1 MSQKISA
8 QSRESIGIVERLT
21 EQNQRL
27 AEEVKRRIDQ
37 LAAINSVATV
47 VGQSLD
53 LEVTL
58 QSALSAVMDV
68 INVEA
73 TGISL
78 IDEVNKELVLRAQ
91 RGWKRDFV
99 TMGMRMPMGHGLSW
113 HVIEH
118 DELVVTGDV
127 SADSRIKHQAF
138 QEEGVQ
144 AQALAPMHARGR
156 VIGILS
162 ALSYEPYI
170 FAEEE
175 LSVLCAIA
183 DQVGMALDNACLF
196 SDVVSK
202 ENRFRAILD
211 CTADTILAVDMDCN
225 ICSFNHTAESLFGLE
240 ADHVLG
246 CRFDR
251 LRLPE
256 PLVRGLSEA
265 IERKDQT
272 SLAFEF
278 ACEVPAGEHILSCS
292 ISPVL
297 DAAGMSQGWVAVMGD
312 ITHLRA
318 LDQLKTQVIQ
328 TAAHDLRSPLA
339 ATRGAISLLHDAFGK
354 PDERQEKVFRVA
366 FEGLKQT
373 HQLVDNL
380 LNIERIEA
388 GVMLDSHVELGRLAK
403 RVIKDQRATAT
414 RREQKLI
421 IDVPSRLPTVRGSD
435 IWLERA
441 IANYVGNAIKYTS
454 RGGTVRLVVWR
465 EHDEVLLEVEDDG
478 PGIPLDAQGRLF
490 ERFYRVPQ
498 SAENDVMQGS
508 GLGLAIVKLIIAQH
522 GGRVYVRSQPGQGS
536 TFGFALPVMNI
547 IEAKSS

>member
-1 MSQKISA
+1 MGKKMSA
-8 QSRESIGIVERLT
+8 QSHESVGVVERLT

-78 IDEVNKELVLRAQ
+78 IDGENKELVLRAQ

-99 TMGMRMPMGHGLSW
+99 KMGMRIPMGHGLSW
-113 HVIEH
+113 YVIEN

-127 SADSRIKHQAF
+127 SQDPRIKHQAF
-138 QEEGVQ
+138 QEEGIQ

-162 ALSYEPYI
+162 ALSYEQYI
-170 FAEEE
+170 FTEEE

-183 DQVGMALDNACLF
+183 DQVGVALDNACLF
-196 SDVVSK
+196 SDVVSN
-202 ENRFRAILD
+202 ENHLRAILD
-211 CTADTILAVDMDCN
+211 CTADIILAVDMDYN
-225 ICSFNHTAESLFGLE
+225 VCSFNHAAESFFGLE
-240 ADHVLG
+240 AGHVIG
-246 CRFDR
+246 CQFEQI
-251 LRLPE
+251 RLPE

-265 IERKDQT
+265 TQRQDRT

-278 ACEVPAGEHILSCS
+278 NCEGPAGDHVLSSS

-297 DAAGMSQGWVAVMGD
+297 DAGGMSQGWVAVMGD
-312 ITHLRA
+312 ITHLHA

-339 ATRGAISLLHDAFGK
+339 AIRGAISLLHDAFGK
-354 PDERQEKVFRVA
+354 PDEKQEKVFRVA
-366 FEGLKQT
+366 FDGLSQT
-373 HQLVDNL
+373 QQLIDNL
-380 LNIERIEA
+380 LNIERIES
-388 GVMLDSHVELGRLAK
+388 GLVIDQHVELGRLAK
-403 RVIKDQRATAT
+403 RVMEDQRVAAA
-414 RREQKLI
+414 RREQKLEVDI
-421 IDVPSRLPTVRGSD
+421 STRLPMIYGSD

-441 IANYVGNAIKYTS
+441 IANYVGNAIKYTPH
-454 RGGTVRLVVWR
+454 GGTIRLVVWR
-465 EHDEVLLEVEDDG
+465 EKGEVLLEVEDNG
-478 PGIPLDAQGRLF
+478 PGIPLEAQNRLF

-498 SAENDVMQGS
+498 SAENDMMQGS
-508 GLGLAIVKLIIAQH
+508 GLGLAIVKLVIAQH
-522 GGRVYVRSQPGQGS
+522 GGRVYVRSQPGKGS
-536 TFGFALPVMNI
+536 TFGFALPTI
-547 IEAKSS
+547 P

>member
-1 MSQKISA
+1 MSKKPSA
-8 QSRESIGIVERLT
+8 PSRVSVDTVKLLT

-58 QSALSAVMDV
+58 QAALSAVMDV

-78 IDEVNKELVLRAQ
+78 IDEKNKELVLRAQ

-99 TMGMRMPMGHGLSW
+99 KMGMRMPMGHGLAW
-113 HVIEH
+113 HVITH

-127 SADSRIKHQAF
+127 SKDPRIKYPAF
-138 QEEGVQ
+138 QEEGIQ

-162 ALSYEPYI
+162 ALSYEPYE
-170 FAEEE
+170 FNQEE
-175 LSVLCAIA
+175 LTVLSAIA
-183 DQVGMALDNACLF
+183 DQIGVALDNARLF
-196 SDVVSK
+196 SDVVSN
-202 ENRFRAILD
+202 ENRLQAILD
-211 CTADTILAVDMDCN
+211 CTADTILAVDMDQN
-225 ICSFNHTAESLFGLE
+225 ICGFNHAAESLFGLE
-240 ADHVLG
+240 ASQVIG
-246 CRFDR
+246 ARFDQIG
-251 LRLPE
+251 LPE
-256 PLVRGLSEA
+256 PLLRSLLEVTS
-265 IERKDQT
+265 KQSQT
-272 SLAFEF
+272 PLLFEF
-278 ACEVPAGEHILSCS
+278 TCEAPAGERILSCN

-297 DAAGMSQGWVAVMGD
+297 DAAGLSQGWVAMMGD

-339 ATRGAISLLHDAFGK
+339 ATRGAISLLHDAFDK
-354 PDERQEKVFRVA
+354 PSEKKEKVFKVA

-373 HQLVDNL
+373 HQLIDNL

-388 GVMLDSHVELGRLAK
+388 GLVLDQRIELHRLVK
-403 RVIKDQRATAT
+403 RVVRDHRSAAA
-414 RREQKLI
+414 RREQKLVADI
-421 IDVPSRLPTVRGSD
+421 SPHLPPVRGSEL
-435 IWLERA
+435 WLERA
-441 IANYVGNAIKYTS
+441 VANYVTNAIKYTPT
-454 RGGTVRLVVWR
+454 GGVVRVLVWQ
-465 EHDEVLLEVEDDG
+465 EHNEVLMEVEDNG
-478 PGIPLDAQGRLF
+478 LGIPLEAQGHLF

-498 SAENDVMQGS
+498 SAENDSVQGS
-508 GLGLAIVKLIIAQH
+508 GLGLAIVKLVIAQH
-522 GGRVYVRSQPGQGS
+522 GGRVYVRSKPGRGS
-536 TFGFALPVMNI
+536 AFGFALPVTQ
-547 IEAKSS
+547 

>member
-1 MSQKISA
+1 VSKKIPA
-8 QSRESIGIVERLT
+8 QSRESVGIVERLT

-78 IDEVNKELVLRAQ
+78 IDEKNKELVLRAQ

-99 TMGMRMPMGHGLSW
+99 KMGMRMPMGHGLSW
-113 HVIEH
+113 HVIKD

-127 SADSRIKHQAF
+127 SKDARIKYQAF

-162 ALSYEPYI
+162 ALSYEPYT
-170 FAEEE
+170 FTQEE
-175 LSVLCAIA
+175 LTVLCAIA
-183 DQVGMALDNACLF
+183 DQVGVALDNARLF
-196 SDVVSK
+196 SDVVSN
-202 ENRFRAILD
+202 ENRLQAILD
-211 CTADTILAVDMDCN
+211 CTADTILAVDTDYN
-225 ICSFNHTAESLFGLE
+225 ICGFNHTAELLFGLE
-240 ADHVLG
+240 ASHVMG
-246 CRFDR
+246 QPFDQI
-251 LRLPE
+251 RLPE
-256 PLVRGLSEA
+256 LLVRSLMEA
-265 IERKDQT
+265 TRHGERT
-272 SLAFEF
+272 PLTFEF
-278 ACEVPAGEHILSCS
+278 TCDEPTGEHVLSCA

-297 DAAGMSQGWVAVMGD
+297 DAAGMLQGWVAVMGD

-328 TAAHDLRSPLA
+328 TAAHDLRNPLA
-339 ATRGAISLLHDAFGK
+339 ATRGAVNLLHDAFSK
-354 PDERQEKVFRVA
+354 PDDRQEKVFKIA
-366 FEGLKQT
+366 FDGLNQT
-373 HQLVDNL
+373 QQLIDNL

-388 GVMLDSHVELGRLAK
+388 GLSLDQRVEIGRLVRRVVNDQHTVAAK
-403 RVIKDQRATAT
+403 RD
-414 RREQKLI
+414 QKLVTDI
-421 IDVPSRLPTVRGSD
+421 PARLPAVRGSD
-435 IWLERA
+435 MWLERA
-441 IANYVGNAIKYTS
+441 IVNYVGNAIKYTPQ
-454 RGGTVRLVVWR
+454 GGTVRITVWR
-465 EHDEVLLEVEDDG
+465 ERDEILLEVDDDG
-478 PGIPLDAQGRLF
+478 PGIPIESQSRLF

-498 SAENDVMQGS
+498 NAENDSVQGS
-508 GLGLAIVKLIIAQH
+508 GLGLAIVKLVIAQH
-522 GGRVYVRSQPGQGS
+522 GGRVYVRSQLGKGS
-536 TFGFALPVMNI
+536 TFGFALPVR
-547 IEAKSS
+547 S